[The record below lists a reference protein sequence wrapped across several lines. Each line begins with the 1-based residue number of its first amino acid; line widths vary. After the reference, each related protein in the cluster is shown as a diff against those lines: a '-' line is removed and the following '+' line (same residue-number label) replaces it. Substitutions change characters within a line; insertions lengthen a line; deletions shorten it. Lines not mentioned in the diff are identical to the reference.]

1 MKMNLESYKIFYF
14 VAKCKSIT
22 AAAEKLCIS
31 QPAVSQSIKQLE
43 KGLGCELF
51 LRTSKGV
58 ELTEEGKILFFYVEK
73 GYDSFLMGEA
83 KLEER
88 LNFDKGYVRI
98 GASDMTLQFYLLPF
112 LEKFHEKYP
121 NIKVIVTNGPPPDT
135 LNHLYQHT
143 IDFGIVSSPFEK
155 KEEVHVKKVKE
166 IEDIFVAGSR
176 FLHLK
181 DKILSYEELENQPI
195 ICLEKNT
202 STRTYVDQCL
212 KEQQVVLK
220 PEFELATSDMIVQF
234 AKRNLGIGS
243 VVKEFAK
250 DLLETGDVFQLQFQQ
265 SMKSR
270 DICIVTSDK
279 NPTSLAAKKLLE
291 MMV

>member
-88 LNFDKGYVRI
+88 LNFDR
-98 GASDMTLQFYLLPF
+98 DM
-112 LEKFHEKYP
+112 
-121 NIKVIVTNGPPPDT
+121 
-135 LNHLYQHT
+135 
-143 IDFGIVSSPFEK
+143 
-155 KEEVHVKKVKE
+155 
-166 IEDIFVAGSR
+166 
-176 FLHLK
+176 
-181 DKILSYEELENQPI
+181 
-195 ICLEKNT
+195 
-202 STRTYVDQCL
+202 
-212 KEQQVVLK
+212 
-220 PEFELATSDMIVQF
+220 
-234 AKRNLGIGS
+234 
-243 VVKEFAK
+243 
-250 DLLETGDVFQLQFQQ
+250 
-265 SMKSR
+265 
-270 DICIVTSDK
+270 
-279 NPTSLAAKKLLE
+279 
-291 MMV
+291 